1 MGLRVQLILRSF
13 TFGHDF
19 LKSLSPPVD
28 DVDMEPLD
36 PRPRGAMM
44 PPPGGPSA
52 PVGQTTTRMTAVPP
66 AATSV
71 PASPGPTWNSVTSPP
86 ASVAGTPQ
94 PYPQVKLRSMAPW
107 RVIGAATLTA
117 TLALM
122 GWQVQRLSDGQPW
135 SNSLMWVSV
144 LTGLVA
150 TVCVLGWTWVTTDN
164 ARRLVEPASR
174 ENIPD
179 PAAAVRTWLAPFL
192 FVAVAVGVVV
202 LLGERAGTSADGA
215 TEATVPAVPLAIAV
229 VALLL
234 AIPMTYRP
242 MYHLAGVVRQVGGYT
257 VRIAQWMWV
266 PVVMGVVGIGS
277 LVALR
282 FSGAGD
288 TIDTTDAA
296 TGSDGWVPLWVVGVV
311 AIAPCVITIL
321 LAWRAASSVEDAI
334 TVAATRRRLE
344 GAPSPSRVR
353 KAARSTGGRRVAA
366 SERIELL
373 PGVGLLRLVM
383 VTLIAGLALLSLVG
397 ATITAMLW
405 RDSRDTGVL
414 TSERQ
419 RTWDSLA
426 ALREASVGVI
436 VALLLVVVAWT
447 LLTVINVRRT
457 SGRRFNP
464 LFAAACWPA
473 AAFAVWWIAD
483 RMTVDASVGSV
494 VLGFAAQAAVL
505 ALPFLVLER
514 IADAVGA
521 RRSPI
526 RIVYVLGVVLLVH
539 VQGLG
544 GLMRLPDSATTT
556 EIGRLAGYLAIGAL
570 IQLCSTLAVTE
581 ACHALSRTCRHEAD
595 HHNMLVEARLAAARS
610 GVQPPA
616 ETMSS

>member
-1 MGLRVQLILRSF
+1 
-13 TFGHDF
+13 
-19 LKSLSPPVD
+19 
-28 DVDMEPLD
+28 
-36 PRPRGAMM
+36 MM
-44 PPPGGPSA
+44 PPPGGPVTTA
-52 PVGQTTTRMTAVPP
+52 GPTTTVMATVP
-66 AATSV
+66 AAPTGAPS
-71 PASPGPTWNSVTSPP
+71 PAGPTWTHVTPSP
-86 ASVAGTPQ
+86 ASAAGTPQ
-94 PYPQVKLRSMAPW
+94 PYPQVKLRPMAPW
-107 RVIGAATLTA
+107 RIVGATTLAATLA
-117 TLALM
+117 VM
-122 GWQVQRLSDGQPW
+122 GWQVQRLSDDLPW
-135 SNSLMWVSV
+135 SNSLMWLSV

-164 ARRLVEPASR
+164 ARRLVEPAR
-174 ENIPD
+174 RVNIPD
-179 PAAAVRTWLAPFL
+179 PASAVRTWIAPFVL
-192 FVAVAVGVVV
+192 VAVAVGVVI
-202 LLGERAGTSADGA
+202 LLGERAGTSSDDA
-215 TEATVPAVPLAIAV
+215 TGATVPAVPLAIAV

-257 VRIAQWMWV
+257 VRVAQWMWV
-266 PVVMGVVGIGS
+266 PVVMGLVGVAS

-282 FSGAGD
+282 FSGISDTGD
-288 TIDTTDAA
+288 TGDAA
-296 TGSDGWVPLWVVGVV
+296 TGSDGWVPLWVVAVV
-311 AIAPCVITIL
+311 AVAPCVITIL

-334 TVAATRRRLE
+334 TIAAARRRLD
-344 GAPSPSRVR
+344 GAPSPTRAR
-353 KAARSTGGRRVAA
+353 KSARSAGGRRVAP

-373 PGVGLLRLVM
+373 PGVGVLRLVM
-383 VTLIAGLALLSLVG
+383 VTLVAGLALLSLVG
-397 ATITAMLW
+397 AIITGLLW

-414 TSERQ
+414 PAERQ
-419 RTWDSLA
+419 QTWDSLD
-426 ALREASVGVI
+426 ALRAASVGVI
-436 VALLLVVVAWT
+436 VALLLAAVAWT
-447 LLTVINVRRT
+447 FLTVINVRRT

-464 LFAAACWPA
+464 LFTAACWPA
-473 AAFAVWWIAD
+473 AAVAVWWIAD
-483 RMTVDASVGSV
+483 RMIVGGSVGSV
-494 VLGFAAQAAVL
+494 VLGLAAQAAVL

-595 HHNMLVEARLAAARS
+595 HHNMLVEARRAAARS

-616 ETMSS
+616 ETMAP

>member
-1 MGLRVQLILRSF
+1 
-13 TFGHDF
+13 
-19 LKSLSPPVD
+19 
-28 DVDMEPLD
+28 
-36 PRPRGAMM
+36 
-44 PPPGGPSA
+44 
-52 PVGQTTTRMTAVPP
+52 
-66 AATSV
+66 
-71 PASPGPTWNSVTSPP
+71 
-86 ASVAGTPQ
+86 
-94 PYPQVKLRSMAPW
+94 
-107 RVIGAATLTA
+107 
-117 TLALM
+117 M
-122 GWQVQRLSDGQPW
+122 GWQVQRLSDDLPW
-135 SNSLMWVSV
+135 SNSLMWLSV

-174 ENIPD
+174 VNIPD
-179 PAAAVRTWLAPFL
+179 PAAAVRTWIAPFV

-202 LLGERAGTSADGA
+202 LLGERAGTSSDDA
-215 TEATVPAVPLAIAV
+215 TGATVPAVPLAIAV

-257 VRIAQWMWV
+257 VRVAQWMWV
-266 PVVMGVVGIGS
+266 PVVMGLVGVAS

-282 FSGAGD
+282 FSGVGD
-288 TIDTTDAA
+288 TGDTGDAA
-296 TGSDGWVPLWVVGVV
+296 TGSDGWVPLWVVAVV
-311 AIAPCVITIL
+311 AVAPCVITIL

-334 TVAATRRRLE
+334 AVAAARRRLD
-344 GAPSPSRVR
+344 GAPSPTRVR
-353 KAARSTGGRRVAA
+353 KAARSAGRTSCRAVRTDRVAARRRVAPA
-366 SERIELL
+366 RDGDARRGPRAPEPRRSDHHRSA
-373 PGVGLLRLVM
+373 VD
-383 VTLIAGLALLSLVG
+383 GLARRRG
-397 ATITAMLW
+397 APRRAAA
-405 RDSRDTGVL
+405 D
-414 TSERQ
+414 
-419 RTWDSLA
+419 WDSLD
-426 ALREASVGVI
+426 ALRAASVGVI
-436 VALLLVVVAWT
+436 VALLLAVVAWT

-464 LFAAACWPA
+464 LFAATCWPA
-473 AAFAVWWIAD
+473 AAVAVWWIAD
-483 RMTVDASVGSV
+483 RMIVGGSVGSV
-494 VLGFAAQAAVL
+494 VLGLGAQAAVL

-570 IQLCSTLAVTE
+570 IQLCSTLAVTD

-595 HHNMLVEARLAAARS
+595 HHNMLVEARRAAARS

-616 ETMSS
+616 ETIAP

>member
-1 MGLRVQLILRSF
+1 
-13 TFGHDF
+13 
-19 LKSLSPPVD
+19 
-28 DVDMEPLD
+28 
-36 PRPRGAMM
+36 M
-44 PPPGGPSA
+44 PPPGGAVA
-52 PVGQTTTRMTAVPP
+52 PAGPTTTKMAVVP
-66 AATSV
+66 AAPTGAPSS
-71 PASPGPTWNSVTSPP
+71 AGPTWTNVAPSP
-86 ASVAGTPQ
+86 ASAAGASQ
-94 PYPQVKLRSMAPW
+94 PYPRVKLRPMAPW
-107 RVIGAATLTA
+107 RIIGAATLAA
-117 TLALM
+117 TLAAM
-122 GWQVQRLSDGQPW
+122 GWQVQRLSDDLPW
-135 SNSLMWVSV
+135 SNSLMWLSV

-164 ARRLVEPASR
+164 ARRLVEPAQR
-174 ENIPD
+174 VNIPD
-179 PAAAVRTWLAPFL
+179 PVAAVRTWIAPFV
-192 FVAVAVGVVV
+192 FVAVAVGVVI
-202 LLGERAGTSADGA
+202 LLGERAGTSSDDA

-257 VRIAQWMWV
+257 VRVAQWMWV
-266 PVVMGVVGIGS
+266 PVVMGLVGVAS

-282 FSGAGD
+282 FSVVGDIGD
-288 TIDTTDAA
+288 TGDAS
-296 TGSDGWVPLWVVGVV
+296 TGSDGWVPLWVVAVV
-311 AIAPCVITIL
+311 AVAPCVVTIL

-334 TVAATRRRLE
+334 TIAAARRRVD
-344 GAPSPSRVR
+344 GAPSPTRAR
-353 KAARSTGGRRVAA
+353 KSARSAGGRRVAA
-366 SERIELL
+366 TKRIELL

-383 VTLIAGLALLSLVG
+383 VTLVAGLALLSLVG
-397 ATITAMLW
+397 AIITGLLW
-405 RDSRDTGVL
+405 MDSRDTGVL
-414 TSERQ
+414 PAERQ
-419 RTWDSLA
+419 QTWDSLD
-426 ALREASVGVI
+426 ALRGASVGVM
-436 VALLLVVVAWT
+436 VALLLAVVAWT
-447 LLTVINVRRT
+447 FLTVINVRRT

-473 AAFAVWWIAD
+473 AAVAVWWIAD
-483 RMTVDASVGSV
+483 RMVVGGSVGSV
-494 VLGFAAQAAVL
+494 VLGLAAQAAVL

-595 HHNMLVEARLAAARS
+595 HHNMLVEARRAAARN
-610 GVQPPA
+610 GAQPPA
-616 ETMSS
+616 ETMAP